1 MDNLNILLGQS
12 FVHMVGSEKQAKE
25 VVEKYK
31 NEYTIKKSTIDK
43 KVKKGQEYWKV
54 TVVADHVSEK
64 DAFGMYFDEE

>member
-31 NEYTIKKSTIDK
+31 NEYTIKKSTKI
-43 KVKKGQEYWKV
+43 GR
-54 TVVADHVSEK
+54 AHV
-64 DAFGMYFDEE
+64 